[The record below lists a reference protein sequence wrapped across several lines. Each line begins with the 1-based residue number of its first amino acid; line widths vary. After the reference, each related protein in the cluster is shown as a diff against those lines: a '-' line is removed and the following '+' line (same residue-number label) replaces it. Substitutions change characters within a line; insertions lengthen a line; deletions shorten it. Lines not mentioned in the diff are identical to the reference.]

1 MGADTTQYDVLIVGG
16 GAAGLMAAG
25 RAAGAGARTLVLEK
39 KDRTG
44 RKLNI
49 TGKGRCNLTN
59 AALMESF
66 LERFGPGARFLRP
79 AFGHMGDKDLMAFM
93 EGLGV
98 PTVVER
104 GSRVFPASQKAG
116 DVVAAMRDFARTS
129 GARIETDAPVRRIR
143 AEEGAVTGVEL
154 KSGETRS
161 AGAVILATGGASYP
175 ATGSTGDGYAMAQ
188 ELGHAITP
196 IHPALVPLETA
207 GEAAPKL
214 QGLSLYNA
222 GVSVFINGKKKRR
235 AFGELLFT
243 HFGVSGPVILTLSRE
258 IVSAQLQDREV
269 ELRLDLKP
277 ALDETKL
284 ENRLL
289 RELDQRG
296 GQHMGN
302 LLRGL
307 LPRKLVAVCLEQTG
321 IPEDRTGNQISARER
336 KALRTWLKDFRLPVT
351 GYRSFHEAIVTA
363 GGVRLKE
370 VDPKSMAS
378 HLIEGL
384 YFAGEVLDIAAD
396 TGGYNLQAAFST
408 GSLAGISAAAGA
420 RRREIGDRS
429 EARRRKE
436 EKKIREKKKRGVAR
450 AEARRRGEE

>member
-1 MGADTTQYDVLIVGG
+1 
-16 GAAGLMAAG
+16 MAAG
-25 RAAGAGARTLVLEK
+25 RAACAGARTLVLEK

-66 LERFGPGARFLRP
+66 LERFGSGGRFLRP
-79 AFGHMGDKDLMAFM
+79 ALGHMGHKDLVAFM
-93 EGLGV
+93 EDLGV

-116 DVVAAMRDFARTS
+116 DVVAAMRDFARRS
-129 GARIETDAPVRRIR
+129 GARIETDAPVRRVR
-143 AEEGAVTGVEL
+143 AEEGAVSGVEL
-154 KSGETRS
+154 EGGGIRS
-161 AGAVILATGGASYP
+161 AQAVILATGGASYP
-175 ATGSTGDGYAMAQ
+175 ATGSTGDGYAMAE
-188 ELGHAITP
+188 ELGHAINP
-196 IHPALVPLETA
+196 VHPALVPLETS

-222 GVSVFINGKKKRR
+222 GVSVFINGRKKRR
-235 AFGELLFT
+235 AFGEILFT
-243 HFGVSGPVILTLSRE
+243 HFGVSGPVILTLSEE
-258 IVSAQLQDREV
+258 IVAALLQGREV

-289 RELDQRG
+289 RDLDQRG
-296 GQHMGN
+296 GQQMGN

-307 LPRKLVAVCLEQTG
+307 LPRKLVRVCLEETG
-321 IPEDRTGNQISARER
+321 IPEDRTGNQVSARER
-336 KALRTWLKDFRLPVT
+336 KALRTWLKDFRLPVS
-351 GYRSFHEAIVTA
+351 GYRSFHEAIVTS

-370 VDPKSMAS
+370 VDPKTMGSR
-378 HLIEGL
+378 LVEGL

-408 GSLAGISAAAGA
+408 GSLAGCSAAAGIQE
-420 RRREIGDRS
+420 RGN
-429 EARRRKE
+429 RRRKPQAE
-436 EKKIREKKKRGVAR
+436 ETQGS
-450 AEARRRGEE
+450 

>member
-1 MGADTTQYDVLIVGG
+1 MGTENTQYDVLVVGG

-25 RAAGAGARTLVLEK
+25 RAAGAGASTLVLEK

-66 LERFGPGARFLRP
+66 LERFGSGARFLRP
-79 AFGHMGDKDLMAFM
+79 AFGHMGDKDLVAFM

-104 GSRVFPASQKAG
+104 GSRVFPASQKAA
-116 DVVAAMRDFARTS
+116 DVVAAMRGFARES

-143 AEEGAVTGVEL
+143 AEEGAAMGVEL
-154 KSGETRS
+154 KNGEIRS
-161 AGAVILATGGASYP
+161 AQTVILATGGASYP
-175 ATGSTGDGYAMAQ
+175 ATGSTGDGYAMAE
-188 ELGHAITP
+188 ELGHTVNT

-207 GEAAPKL
+207 GEAAPRL

-222 GVSVFINGKKKRR
+222 GVSVFIDGKKKRR

-243 HFGVSGPVILTLSRE
+243 HFGVSGPVILSLSGE
-258 IVSAQLQDREV
+258 IVAA
-269 ELRLDLKP
+269 LRQGRDVALCLDLKP

-307 LPRKLVAVCLEQTG
+307 LPRKLVQVCLEETG
-321 IPEDRTGNQISARER
+321 IPEDRTGNQVSAKER
-336 KALRTWLKDFRLPVT
+336 KTLRTWLKDFRLPVS
-351 GYRSFHEAIVTA
+351 GYRSFHEAIVTS

-370 VDPKSMAS
+370 VDPKSMGS
-378 HLIEGL
+378 RLVDGL

-408 GSLAGISAAAGA
+408 GSLAGCSAAASA
-420 RRREIGDRS
+420 RGTEVRDQWS
-429 EARRRKE
+429 EV
-436 EKKIREKKKRGVAR
+436 G
-450 AEARRRGEE
+450 

>member
-1 MGADTTQYDVLIVGG
+1 
-16 GAAGLMAAG
+16 G
-25 RAAGAGARTLVLEK
+25 RAAGVGARTLVLEK

-66 LERFGPGARFLRP
+66 LERFGSGARFLRP
-79 AFGHMGDKDLMAFM
+79 AFNHMNDKHLGALM

-116 DVVAAMRDFARTS
+116 DVVAAMRDFARKS
-129 GARIETDAPVRRIR
+129 GARIETEAPVRRIR
-143 AEEGAVTGVEL
+143 VEGGMVSGVEL
-154 KSGETRS
+154 QSGEIRS
-161 AGAVILATGGASYP
+161 AKAVILATGGASYP
-175 ATGSTGDGYAMAQ
+175 ATGSTGDGYAMA
-188 ELGHAITP
+188 EGLGHSINP
-196 IHPALVPLETA
+196 VHPALVPLET
-207 GEAAPKL
+207 GGAAPKL

-222 GVSVFINGKKKRR
+222 GVSVFIDGKKKRR

-243 HFGVSGPVILTLSRE
+243 HFGVSGPVILTLSGE
-258 IVSAQLQDREV
+258 IVAARLQGREV

-277 ALDETKL
+277 ALEETKL

-289 RELDQRG
+289 RDLDQRG
-296 GQHMGN
+296 GQRMGN

-307 LPRKLVAVCLEQTG
+307 LPRKLVGVCLEQTG
-321 IPEDRTGNQISARER
+321 IPEERTGNQVSARER
-336 KALRTWLKDFRLPVT
+336 KALRTWFKDFRLPVT

-363 GGVRLKE
+363 GGVNLKE
-370 VDPKSMAS
+370 VDPKSMGS
-378 HLIEGL
+378 RLVDGL

-408 GSLAGISAAAGA
+408 GSLAGTCAAQYALA
-420 RRREIGDRS
+420 RRS
-429 EARRRKE
+429 ETA
-436 EKKIREKKKRGVAR
+436 AQTS
-450 AEARRRGEE
+450 

>member
-1 MGADTTQYDVLIVGG
+1 
-16 GAAGLMAAG
+16 MAAG
-25 RAAGAGARTLVLEK
+25 RAAAARARTLVLEK

-44 RKLNI
+44 RKLGI

-66 LERFGPGARFLRP
+66 LERFGSGARFLRP
-79 AFGHMGDKDLMAFM
+79 AFKHMGDKDLVAFM

-98 PTVVER
+98 PTMVER
-104 GSRVFPASQKAG
+104 GSRVFPASQRAA
-116 DVVAAMRDFARTS
+116 DVVAAMRGFARKS
-129 GARIETDAPVRRIR
+129 GARIKTEAPVRRILS
-143 AEEGAVTGVEL
+143 ENGAVTGAEL
-154 KSGETRS
+154 TSGETRS
-161 AGAVILATGGASYP
+161 ARTVILATGGASYP
-175 ATGSTGDGYAMAQ
+175 ATGSTGDGYALAE
-188 ELGHAITP
+188 ELGHTITP
-196 IHPALVPLETA
+196 VHPALVPLETA
-207 GEAAPKL
+207 GEAAPEL

-222 GVSVFINGKKKRR
+222 GVSVFIDGKKRHS

-243 HFGVSGPVILTLSRE
+243 HFGVSGPVILSLSRE
-258 IVSAQLQDREV
+258 IVPALHRGSQV

-289 RELDQRG
+289 RDLDQRG
-296 GQHMGN
+296 GQQMGN

-307 LPRKLVAVCLEQTG
+307 LPRKLVPVCLRETG
-321 IPEDRTGNQISARER
+321 IPAERTGNQVSSKER
-336 KALRTWLKDFRLPVT
+336 KTLRTWLKDFRLPVT
-351 GYRSFHEAIVTA
+351 GHRSFHEAIVTS

-378 HLIEGL
+378 RLVKGL

-408 GSLAGISAAAGA
+408 GSLAGISAAQYALA
-420 RRREIGDRS
+420 RRS
-429 EARRRKE
+429 EA
-436 EKKIREKKKRGVAR
+436 A
-450 AEARRRGEE
+450 GETS

>member
-1 MGADTTQYDVLIVGG
+1 MQSDKAQHDVLIVGG
-16 GAAGLMAAG
+16 GASGLMAAG
-25 RAAGAGARTLVLEK
+25 RAASAGARTLVLEK

-49 TGKGRCNLTN
+49 AGKGRCNLTN

-66 LERFGPGARFLRP
+66 LERFGSGARFLRP
-79 AFGHMGDKDLMAFM
+79 AFSHMNDKDLVAFM
-93 EGLGV
+93 GGLGV

-116 DVVAAMRDFARTS
+116 DVVAAMRDFARQS
-129 GARIETDAPVRRIR
+129 GAQIETDAPVRRIR
-143 AEEGAVTGVEL
+143 AEGGIVSGVEL

-161 AGAVILATGGASYP
+161 AKTVILATGGASYP
-175 ATGSTGDGYAMAQ
+175 ATGSTGDGYAMAE
-188 ELGHAITP
+188 ELGHSINP

-207 GEAAPKL
+207 GEAAPEL

-222 GVSVFINGKKKRR
+222 GVSVFIDGKKKRR

-243 HFGVSGPVILTLSRE
+243 HFGVSGPVILSLSKE
-258 IVSAQLQDREV
+258 IVAALRRGCDV

-277 ALDETKL
+277 ALEETKL

-289 RELDQRG
+289 RDLDQRG
-296 GQHMGN
+296 GQRMGK

-307 LPRKLVAVCLEQTG
+307 LPRKLVDVCLKETG
-321 IPEDRTGNQISARER
+321 IPVDRTGNQVSTRER

-351 GYRSFHEAIVTA
+351 GYRSFHEAIVTS

-370 VDPKSMAS
+370 VDPKSMGS
-378 HLIEGL
+378 RLVDGL

-408 GSLAGISAAAGA
+408 GSLAGCSAAASA
-420 RRREIGDRS
+420 RQTEIRDQRS
-429 EARRRKE
+429 EV
-436 EKKIREKKKRGVAR
+436 G
-450 AEARRRGEE
+450 

>member
-1 MGADTTQYDVLIVGG
+1 MGTDNTQHDVLIVGG

-25 RAAGAGARTLVLEK
+25 RAASAGARTLVLEK

-59 AALMESF
+59 AALMGSF
-66 LERFGPGARFLRP
+66 LERFGSGARFLRP
-79 AFGHMGDKDLMAFM
+79 ALGDMGDKDLVTLM

-154 KSGETRS
+154 ESGETRS
-161 AGAVILATGGASYP
+161 AKTVVLTTGGASYP
-175 ATGSTGDGYAMAQ
+175 ATGSTGDGYAMAK
-188 ELGHAITP
+188 ELGHAINP
-196 IHPALVPLETA
+196 IHPALVPLET
-207 GEAAPKL
+207 GDAAPKL

-243 HFGVSGPVILTLSRE
+243 HFGVSGPVILTLSGE
-258 IVSAQLQDREV
+258 IVAALRQDREV
-269 ELRLDLKP
+269 ELHLDLKP

-296 GQHMGN
+296 GQQMGN

-307 LPRKLVAVCLEQTG
+307 LPRKLVRVCLEQTG
-321 IPEDRTGNQISARER
+321 IPEDRTGNQVSAKER
-336 KALRTWLKDFRLPVT
+336 KTLRTWLKDFRLPVS
-351 GYRSFHEAIVTA
+351 GYRSFHEAIVTS

-370 VDPKSMAS
+370 VDPKTMAS
-378 HLIEGL
+378 RLVDGL

-408 GSLAGISAAAGA
+408 GSLAGTSAAQYALA
-420 RRREIGDRS
+420 HRS
-429 EARRRKE
+429 EA
-436 EKKIREKKKRGVAR
+436 
-450 AEARRRGEE
+450 AETP